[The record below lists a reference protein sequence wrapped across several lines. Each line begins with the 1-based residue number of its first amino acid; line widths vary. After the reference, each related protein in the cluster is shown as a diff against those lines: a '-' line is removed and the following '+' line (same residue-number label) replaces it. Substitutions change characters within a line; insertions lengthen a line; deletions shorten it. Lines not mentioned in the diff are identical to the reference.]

1 MSNLEITFK
10 AYRDLSS
17 FFSTKNT
24 LPKKPLP
31 KVLKISKSSSVI
43 LLPSGD
49 TIVSVF
55 YILFSN
61 SFFFLLTKSLNFS

>member
-1 MSNLEITFK
+1 MISNFEITFN
-10 AYRDLSS
+10 AYKDLSS

-24 LPKKPLP
+24 HPKNPFP

-43 LLPSGD
+43 LFPSGE

-55 YILFSN
+55 
-61 SFFFLLTKSLNFS
+61 